1 MFLSGETRPSL
12 LRARPLSFMGGE
24 FALRF
29 PDPELVRSL
38 PVHRA
43 YPPRGRRLP
52 AGRSG
57 QTSAFVRPFLID
69 RYRSS
74 NPDYY
79 GRRGGEGRGNG

>member
-1 MFLSGETRPSL
+1 M
-12 LRARPLSFMGGE
+12 LRACPLSIMGGE

-57 QTSAFVRPFLID
+57 QTSAFVRRFLID
-69 RYRSS
+69 HYRSS
-74 NPDYY
+74 NPDDHE
-79 GRRGGEGRGNG
+79 RRGGGEGGGNG